1 MNSEEIEQFI
11 ALIARENKVVIGAND
26 PIAMQLTAMRFVL
39 LELAEAQRGI
49 VQEFRE
55 SVATSTAD
63 WENRSQKRAEAI
75 MNAAV
80 LAAKNAVAAGAQA
93 GVAAGLPAFV
103 EATERVTRQM
113 NVQAQQT
120 RRLLLWV
127 AGAAVCV
134 LLGELAL
141 LGFWL
146 WLPGMHR

>member
-1 MNSEEIEQFI
+1 MNSEDLDQFI
-11 ALIARENKVVIGAND
+11 ALIARENKVVIGADD
-26 PIAMQLTAMRFVL
+26 PIAMQLTATRFIL
-39 LELAEAQRGI
+39 RELAGAEEQI
-49 VQEFRE
+49 VRDFRE
-55 SVATSTAD
+55 AVATSAAD
-63 WENRSQKRAEAI
+63 WENRSQKRVENI

-93 GVAAGLPAFV
+93 GLAAGLPAFV

-120 RRLLLWV
+120 RRLLMWV

-141 LGFWL
+141 LGFWW
-146 WLPGMHR
+146 WLPGFYR